1 MPETPPTE
9 SESPSAA
16 ISTDAL
22 SGARLRA
29 LIDARRAVLAEL
41 DLETILSKV
50 LDAARALTGA
60 RYAAVGILDHERKRL
75 ERFVTI
81 GVDPESQRRIG
92 DPPSGRGVLGVL
104 IDDPKP
110 LRLDEVSAHPRSAG
124 FPPNHP
130 TMR

>member
-9 SESPSAA
+9 SEAPSAA

-41 DLETILSKV
+41 DHETILKEV

-60 RYAAVGILDHERKRL
+60 RYAAVGILGRERKRL
-75 ERFVTI
+75 ERFVPI
-81 GVDPESQRRIG
+81 GVDAAPPQRIG
-92 DPPSGRGVLGVL
+92 DPASGRGGMGVL
-104 IDDPKP
+104 LGDP
-110 LRLDEVSAHPRSAG
+110 
-124 FPPNHP
+124 
-130 TMR
+130 